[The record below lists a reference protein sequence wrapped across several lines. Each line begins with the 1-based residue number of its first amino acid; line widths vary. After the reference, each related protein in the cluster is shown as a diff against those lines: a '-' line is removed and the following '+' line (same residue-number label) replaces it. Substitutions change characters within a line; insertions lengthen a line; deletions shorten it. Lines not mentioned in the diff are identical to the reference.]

1 MYTSHRGHRE
11 PNVGPWPAQKLRI
24 FGFVN
29 SKTDGKNATVLS
41 QFLCDLK
48 KKKSSGKHVTVF
60 SGFRC
65 DLQNKKRSSVFHIL
79 ISQCHFDGPSE
90 AHGPSA
96 EPPEANEPHDEPPK
110 VHEPWGHC
118 PPAPPLSLALL
129 ATVWAMAQ

>member
-1 MYTSHRGHRE
+1 MYTSHQGHRE

-29 SKTDGKNATVLS
+29 SEADGKNVTVLS

-48 KKKSSGKHVTVF
+48 KKRKGLQGNMSPF
-60 SGFRC
+60 SQDFGVISKIK
-65 DLQNKKRSSVFHIL
+65 NKKRSSVFHIL

-96 EPPEANEPHDEPPK
+96 GPPEANGPHDKPPK

-118 PPAPPLSLALL
+118 PPAPPLS
-129 ATVWAMAQ
+129 